1 MIGEKGIARFRGNV
15 GRGTEKRLHRIV
27 RIHAGGG
34 AVSQLHFPETGAAF
48 PDVISDCLRVKIEYT
63 CGLP

>member
-1 MIGEKGIARFRGNV
+1 MIGEKGIARFRGYV

-34 AVSQLHFPETGAAF
+34 AVSQLHFPETG
-48 PDVISDCLRVKIEYT
+48 CNL
-63 CGLP
+63 